1 MVLSLPHVN
10 FDINLILSKYFIAEC
25 VNILKNFLDRLYPRV
40 SLKYSRYTQECE
52 WWASHWEMSYG
63 FRK

>member
-25 VNILKNFLDRLYPRV
+25 VNNLKSFLDHLYPRV
-40 SLKYSRYTQECE
+40 SLKYSCYTQECE
-52 WWASHWEMSYG
+52 
-63 FRK
+63 